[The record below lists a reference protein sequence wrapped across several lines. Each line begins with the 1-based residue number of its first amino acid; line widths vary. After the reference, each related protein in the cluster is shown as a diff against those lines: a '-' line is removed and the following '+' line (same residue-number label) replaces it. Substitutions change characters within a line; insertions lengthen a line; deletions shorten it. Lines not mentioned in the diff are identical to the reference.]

1 MKKIG
6 ILILS
11 GMLSFGLQAANCDK
25 VMAEITIKE
34 NKKEDSFFDI
44 EMCDLK
50 KEKIY
55 TSKSSFNYKNFKE
68 KNEFLNIELDLRND
82 HLVIYSELNEN
93 GEKTRFVG
101 ATKKEFNKKISLQNK
116 NKVYEIKLIK

>member
-6 ILILS
+6 FLILS
-11 GMLSFGLQAANCDK
+11 GLLSFGLQATECNK

-34 NKKEDSFFDI
+34 NKKEDSFFDV

-55 TSKSSFNYKNFKE
+55 TSKSNFNYKILSE

-82 HLVIYSELNEN
+82 HFVIYLESNEN
-93 GEKTRFVG
+93 GKEDRFIG
-101 ATKKEFNKKISLQNK
+101 AAKKEFNKKISLKNK
-116 NKVYEIKLIK
+116 NKSYDIKLIK

>member
-6 ILILS
+6 FLILS
-11 GMLSFGLQAANCDK
+11 GLLSFGLQATECNK

-34 NKKEDSFFDI
+34 NKKEDSFFDV

-55 TSKSSFNYKNFKE
+55 TSKSSFNYKNLSE

-82 HLVIYSELNEN
+82 HFVIYLESNEN
-93 GEKTRFVG
+93 GKEDRFIG
-101 ATKKEFNKKISLQNK
+101 AAKKEFNKKISLKNK
-116 NKVYEIKLIK
+116 NKSYDIKLIK